1 MPYHGYRSAPK
12 TAAQYWS
19 QWTCVVCKRKVL
31 PGQQI
36 IGICNHHKDAEGNKG
51 WDHVHAACAPG
62 WKIAA
67 PRRVAPTAPAGPSSS
82 GAQATGS
89 PQVAPTTSAHYGAF
103 IQRAETLQFT
113 QAEASRI
120 CQHFNGDTEKALQAM
135 TDIFRGVNVD
145 DEELAMRRLEE
156 AGQVRAMLEEEQANE
171 SDEGEEVPVP
181 PTAGLQF
188 DSSAAKQ
195 AGAHLFK
202 EFVKPI
208 LPKPQTDG
216 SFKDGDPELLNW
228 SLKTPILLVLPR
240 AERMCELLK
249 PPGGWDEDSM
259 AKVRDYFALEAAGN
273 NPGLPQRTPGCPIG
287 PLPPNCPSDPRLP
300 H

>member
-1 MPYHGYRSAPK
+1 MGYHGEKSRPK
-12 TAAQYWS
+12 KAVEFWS
-19 QWTCVVCKRKVL
+19 QWTCVVCRQKVV
-31 PGQQI
+31 PGAMV
-36 IGICNHHKDAEGNKG
+36 IGICNWNKSAGGNKG
-51 WDHVHAACAPG
+51 WDHVHVACAPH
-62 WKIAA
+62 WDVQA
-67 PRRVAPTAPAGPSSS
+67 PPRGGAPAPAGPSSS
-82 GAQATGS
+82 SAQDAAGPPPPVADTHNRDFMNRVVAMEFNEHEA
-89 PQVAPTTSAHYGAF
+89 QV
-103 IQRAETLQFT
+103 I
-113 QAEASRI
+113 I
-120 CQHFNGDTEKALQAM
+120 NHFNGDTRKAMSAM
-135 TDIFRGVNVD
+135 CEIFAARYDVVEMG
-145 DEELAMRRLEE
+145 EE
-156 AGQVRAMLEEEQANE
+156 AGQLEALLEAEQANN
-171 SDEGEEVPVP
+171 SGGEEHVPIPSDLPESVF
-181 PTAGLQF
+181 A
-188 DSSAAKQ
+188 SHAAKK
-195 AGAHLFK
+195 AGADLFL